1 MKVKILSLAKYEI
14 EESYQFY
21 QAESKELATRF
32 KEDLSDSISLIQSF
46 PKSWRLVSKNIRM
59 CRMKIFPF
67 GIMYQIRKDEILITS
82 VFHFKREPKY

>member
-1 MKVKILSLAKYEI
+1 MKVKILSLAKCEI
-14 EESYQFY
+14 EESYRFY
-21 QAESKELATRF
+21 QEESNDLAIRF
-32 KEDLSDSISLIQSF
+32 KEDLSVSISLIKNF

-59 CRMKIFPF
+59 CRMKKFPF